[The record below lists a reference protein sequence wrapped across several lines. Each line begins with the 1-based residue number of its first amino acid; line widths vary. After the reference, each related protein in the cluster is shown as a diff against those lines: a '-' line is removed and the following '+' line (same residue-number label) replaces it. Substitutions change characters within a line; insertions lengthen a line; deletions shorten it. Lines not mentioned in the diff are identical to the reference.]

1 MERPPGK
8 QYTPRTEEP
17 VRQARHGMQLR
28 RGIQDTTGQVRGH
41 RLEVNESSDG
51 AVTIVAVKGRLDSV
65 TAPTLGERLS
75 GALAA
80 PSRRLLIELSQL
92 EYISSAGFRVLL
104 LAAKRAAET
113 DGQIVLAGVSG
124 KVRQLFDLG
133 GFLDLFRI
141 CGSRDEGIAAL
152 R

>member
-1 MERPPGK
+1 
-8 QYTPRTEEP
+8 
-17 VRQARHGMQLR
+17 V
-28 RGIQDTTGQVRGH
+28 
-41 RLEVNESSDG
+41 EVSETSDG

-65 TAPTLGERLS
+65 TALTLGERLS

-80 PSRRLLIELSQL
+80 PGRRLLIELSQL

-104 LAAKRAAET
+104 IAAKRAAET

-141 CGSRDEGIAAL
+141 CTSRDEGVAAL

>member
-1 MERPPGK
+1 ME
-8 QYTPRTEEP
+8 
-17 VRQARHGMQLR
+17 L
-28 RGIQDTTGQVRGH
+28 
-41 RLEVNESSDG
+41 NESSDG

-65 TAPTLGERLS
+65 TAPTLGDRLS
-75 GALAA
+75 GVLAAA
-80 PSRRLLIELSQL
+80 PSGRLLIELSQL
-92 EYISSAGFRVLL
+92 EYISSVGFRVLL